1 MEKTDYLLNIL
12 KKDIPDIDDEKIN
25 LLIRFY
31 ELTIERNKV
40 MNLTSIIDFEEFC
53 IKHFL
58 DSLQLY
64 RIFNPDKTSIKM
76 IDIGTGG
83 GFPGIPLKIAY
94 PSLDITLFDS
104 LKKRLDFLDEVIE
117 DLRLTN
123 IRTVHGRAEEFGRK
137 PEYREQFDLVVSRA
151 VADLTTLSEL
161 AIPFCKINGS
171 FVSYKGNK
179 GNEELEKSKGCI
191 KTLGGKIVDKQ
202 EFELESKNEAYAR
215 MLIRIDKIYKTD
227 VKYPRGGGKPF
238 KQPLYIDK
246 G

>member
-12 KKDIPDIDDEKIN
+12 KKDIPDIDEKKIN

-40 MNLTSIIDFEEFC
+40 MNLTSITDFEEFC

-64 RIFNPDKTSIKM
+64 RIFNLDKTSIKM

-123 IRTVHGRAEEFGRK
+123 IIYFLR
-137 PEYREQFDLVVSRA
+137 
-151 VADLTTLSEL
+151 
-161 AIPFCKINGS
+161 CKI
-171 FVSYKGNK
+171 
-179 GNEELEKSKGCI
+179 C
-191 KTLGGKIVDKQ
+191 
-202 EFELESKNEAYAR
+202 AR
-215 MLIRIDKIYKTD
+215 R
-227 VKYPRGGGKPF
+227 
-238 KQPLYIDK
+238 
-246 G
+246 